1 MDLKEGATQQNFVHH
16 QWCAES
22 TSHQL
27 IMPLVLFLGVLE
39 NGIPEPV
46 RQHGRPIIYT
56 ILVLT
61 FLALLKI
68 WTSGRNNPTQRLLH
82 GKVVMMTGG
91 TSGIGASTALGLAM
105 QGAQLVLLTSSP
117 PTDPF
122 LVEYIQDLRAKT
134 NNQMI
139 YAEQVDLTSFHSI
152 RKFAT
157 KWIDNAPPRRLDMVY
172 LGAAVLTPPGGKRRE
187 SEEGI
192 EETWMVNFLANF
204 HLLGILSPALRAQPI
219 DRDVRVIIPT
229 CSSYIGSP
237 PLKDPV
243 SRESWTPGKAY
254 ARSKLAMNVFG
265 QAFQKHLDSYE
276 RPDKAPNNTRVIF
289 VDPGLARTPSTRRWL
304 TRGSLWGLAI
314 YTAGY
319 IVPWFLLKSPNMAS
333 QSILYAAMDP
343 EFARGNGGKL
353 IKECMEVDFARKEVK
368 DDEIAKKLWE
378 ESDNLIE
385 KVEKIQA
392 KKRAMEKAAEEKAAK
407 DKTEKEKEA
416 EIEELVDAIKKGKE
430 KAAAKE
436 KTGAKEKSGK
446 KKGKK

>member
-1 MDLKEGATQQNFVHH
+1 
-16 QWCAES
+16 
-22 TSHQL
+22 
-27 IMPLVLFLGVLE
+27 MPLVLFLGILE
-39 NGIPEPV
+39 NGIPEQV
-46 RQHGRPIIYT
+46 RQHSRTIIYT
-56 ILVLT
+56 ILTLT
-61 FLALLKI
+61 LLTLLKI
-68 WTSGRNNPTQRLLH
+68 WTSGRKNPSPRLLH

-91 TSGIGASTALGLAM
+91 TSGIGAQTALGLAS
-105 QGAQLVLLTSSP
+105 QGAQLVLLTQAP
-117 PTDPF
+117 PSDPF
-122 LVEYIQDLRAKT
+122 LVEYIQDLRQRT

-139 YAEQVDLTSFHSI
+139 YTEQVDLSDFYSI
-152 RKFAT
+152 RTFAT
-157 KWIDNAPPRRLDMVY
+157 KWIDNAPPRRLDMII
-172 LGAAVLTPPGGKRRE
+172 LCAAAMTPPGGKRKE

-237 PLKDPV
+237 SLKEPV
-243 SRESWTPGKAY
+243 STANWSPGTAY

-265 QAFQKHLDSYE
+265 QAFQKHLDAYE
-276 RPDKAPNNTRVIF
+276 RPDKAPNNTRVVF

-314 YTAGY
+314 YLTGY
-319 IVPWFLLKSPNMAS
+319 LVPWFLLKSPHMAA
-333 QSILYAAMDP
+333 QSILYTAMDGD
-343 EFARGNGGKL
+343 FARGPGGKL

-368 DDEIAKKLWE
+368 DEEVAKKLWQ
-378 ESDNLIE
+378 ESDALIE

-392 KKRAMEKAAEEKAAK
+392 KKRAAKKAADEKNAK
-407 DKTEKEKEA
+407 EKTEKEKEA

-430 KAAAKE
+430 KHKKAA
-436 KTGAKEKSGK
+436 G

>member
-1 MDLKEGATQQNFVHH
+1 
-16 QWCAES
+16 
-22 TSHQL
+22 
-27 IMPLVLFLGVLE
+27 MPLVLFLGILE
-39 NGIPEPV
+39 NGIPEQV
-46 RQHGRPIIYT
+46 RQHSRTIIYT
-56 ILVLT
+56 ILTLT
-61 FLALLKI
+61 LLTLLKI
-68 WTSGRNNPTQRLLH
+68 WTSGRKNPSPRLLH

-91 TSGIGASTALGLAM
+91 TSGIGAQTALGLAS
-105 QGAQLVLLTSSP
+105 QGAQLVLLTQAP
-117 PTDPF
+117 PSDPF
-122 LVEYIQDLRAKT
+122 LVEYIQDLRQRT

-139 YAEQVDLTSFHSI
+139 YTEQVDLSDFYSI
-152 RKFAT
+152 RTFAT
-157 KWIDNAPPRRLDMVY
+157 KWIDNAPPRRLDMII
-172 LGAAVLTPPGGKRRE
+172 LCAAAMTPPGGKRKE

-237 PLKDPV
+237 SLKEPV
-243 SRESWTPGKAY
+243 STANWSPGTAY

-265 QAFQKHLDSYE
+265 QAFQKHLDAYE
-276 RPDKAPNNTRVIF
+276 RPDKAPNNTRVVF

-314 YTAGY
+314 YLTGY
-319 IVPWFLLKSPNMAS
+319 LVPWFLLKSPHMAA
-333 QSILYAAMDP
+333 QSILYTTMDGD
-343 EFARGNGGKL
+343 FARGPGGKL

-368 DDEIAKKLWE
+368 DEEVAKKLWQ
-378 ESDNLIE
+378 ESDALIE

-392 KKRAMEKAAEEKAAK
+392 KKRAAKKAADEKNAK
-407 DKTEKEKEA
+407 EKTEKEKEA

-430 KAAAKE
+430 KHKKAA
-436 KTGAKEKSGK
+436 G

>member
-1 MDLKEGATQQNFVHH
+1 
-16 QWCAES
+16 
-22 TSHQL
+22 
-27 IMPLVLFLGVLE
+27 MPLVLFLGVLE

-46 RQHGRPIIYT
+46 RQHGRTIIYT

-61 FLALLKI
+61 FLTLLKI

-392 KKRAMEKAAEEKAAK
+392 KKRAMEKAAEEKASK

-436 KTGAKEKSGK
+436 KNGAKDKSGK